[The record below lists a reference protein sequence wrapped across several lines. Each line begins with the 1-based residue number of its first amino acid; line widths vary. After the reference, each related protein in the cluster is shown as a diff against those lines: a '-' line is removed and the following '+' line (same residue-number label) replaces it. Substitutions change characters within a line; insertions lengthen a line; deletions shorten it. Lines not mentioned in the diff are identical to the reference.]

1 MLEVAIAPEG
11 ALVRV
16 SQAINR
22 PKRRSLGIFKMEN
35 EFVGVVADG
44 GFEIWERGQR
54 AVHARAQVRARRGG
68 TRIELRFLLP
78 VYTRVL
84 VVLFFVLYAAVAAGI
99 ALLPPDRSLS
109 IDELL
114 LTHLRTSRHAFS
126 TNAIV
131 PSRTS
136 ALANRRG
143 WTILSSSMTASN
155 AGPRPALRLSARRP
169 LPIP

>member
-109 IDELL
+109 IEELL
-114 LTHLRTSRHAFS
+114 LTVAGASVLAAIFRIAARRQRADLRTFVESLFKD
-126 TNAIV
+126 V
-131 PSRTS
+131 P
-136 ALANRRG
+136 
-143 WTILSSSMTASN
+143 
-155 AGPRPALRLSARRP
+155 RL
-169 LPIP
+169 

>member
-1 MLEVAIAPEG
+1 VLEVAIAPEG
-11 ALVRV
+11 ALARV

-109 IDELL
+109 IEELL
-114 LTHLRTSRHAFS
+114 LTVAGASVLAAIFRIAARRQRADLRTFVESLFKD
-126 TNAIV
+126 V
-131 PSRTS
+131 P
-136 ALANRRG
+136 
-143 WTILSSSMTASN
+143 
-155 AGPRPALRLSARRP
+155 RL
-169 LPIP
+169 

>member
-11 ALVRV
+11 ALARV

-109 IDELL
+109 IEELL
-114 LTHLRTSRHAFS
+114 LTVAGASVLAAIFRIAARRQRADLRTFVESLFKD
-126 TNAIV
+126 V
-131 PSRTS
+131 P
-136 ALANRRG
+136 
-143 WTILSSSMTASN
+143 
-155 AGPRPALRLSARRP
+155 RL
-169 LPIP
+169 

>member
-1 MLEVAIAPEG
+1 VLEVAIAPEG
-11 ALVRV
+11 ALARV

-114 LTHLRTSRHAFS
+114 LTAAGASVLAAIFRIAARRQRADLRTFVESLFKD
-126 TNAIV
+126 V
-131 PSRTS
+131 PR
-136 ALANRRG
+136 
-143 WTILSSSMTASN
+143 I
-155 AGPRPALRLSARRP
+155 
-169 LPIP
+169 